1 MAVGFSQ
8 VAQPATEES
17 IRHLELQ
24 IGQSL
29 PPAYAAFLRQHDG
42 GPLDLN
48 SKAVDEVFALGE
60 AVPDFAS
67 MWSILNTYADRVPA
81 WLLPVASDSFGNLF
95 AVSLRDQDRGTV
107 WFWNHEQEADEG
119 EPPTEDNLTQ
129 VGPDWRTF
137 LDSLEPVDLSE
148 I

>member
-1 MAVGFSQ
+1 
-8 VAQPATEES
+8 
-17 IRHLELQ
+17 
-24 IGQSL
+24 
-29 PPAYAAFLRQHDG
+29 
-42 GPLDLN
+42 
-48 SKAVDEVFALGE
+48 
-60 AVPDFAS
+60 
-67 MWSILNTYADRVPA
+67 MWSILNTHADRVPA